1 MLHGSGFEHVLLPK
15 IVEKGVF
22 TSQNR
27 QNSLIFPKK
36 NQKKLS
42 GKSAHL
48 FSLALFGWV
57 QMDGLKVIPVL
68 KSSWCELSEYA
79 IGFCDVLGY

>member
-36 NQKKLS
+36 NKKKLS

-48 FSLALFGWV
+48 FSIALFGVSSNGW
-57 QMDGLKVIPVL
+57 I
-68 KSSWCELSEYA
+68 KSNTSSEKLVMRA
-79 IGFCDVLGY
+79 F